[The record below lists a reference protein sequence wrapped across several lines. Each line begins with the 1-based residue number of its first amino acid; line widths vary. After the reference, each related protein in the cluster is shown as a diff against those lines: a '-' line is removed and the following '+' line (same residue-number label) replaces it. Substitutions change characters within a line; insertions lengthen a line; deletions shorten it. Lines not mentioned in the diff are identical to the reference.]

1 MMKFF
6 SMILI
11 VVFFLASCD
20 KPVNVHPQMMYTD
33 LDNKTVGFNESYSID
48 LNKDGVTDVQFHTLL
63 VGDPISKQ
71 DKRKYLVTSKI
82 NCLLPVNSN
91 ENAPLLF
98 KGEVVPLKNFSGYT
112 WYGIAQ
118 IELAQKVTGI
128 TGDPFWEGLWT
139 SCNHNYLPVQVKL
152 DNQLFNGWVEL
163 TFDTN
168 AEKAILHRAAISKL
182 PESEVIA
189 GL

>member
-1 MMKFF
+1 MMKIF
-6 SMILI
+6 SIIL
-11 VVFFLASCD
+11 VAVFFLGCD
-20 KPVNVHPQMMYTD
+20 KPINVHPQMLYTD

-48 LNKDGVTDVQFHTLL
+48 LNKDGVTDVRFHTLL

-82 NCLLPVNSN
+82 NCLLPINSN
-91 ENAPLLF
+91 ENAPLLY
-98 KGEVVPLKNFSGYT
+98 KGEAVPLENFSGYT

-128 TGDPFWEGLWT
+128 TGNPFWEGMWK

-152 DNQLFNGWVEL
+152 DNQRFNGWVEL

-168 AEKAILHRAAISKL
+168 IEKVILHRAAISKL

>member
-1 MMKFF
+1 MMKVF

-11 VVFFLASCD
+11 AFFFLASCD
-20 KPVNVHPQMMYTD
+20 KPVNVHPQMLYTD
-33 LDNKTVGFNESYSID
+33 LNNKTVGFNEAYSID
-48 LNKDGVTDVQFHTLL
+48 LNKDGVTDVRFHTLL

-71 DKRKYLVTSKI
+71 DKRKYLATSKI
-82 NCLLPVNSN
+82 NCLLPVNSS
-91 ENAPLLF
+91 ENAPLLV
-98 KGEVVPLKNFSGYT
+98 KGDVVPLKNFSGYT

-128 TGDPFWEGLWT
+128 TGNPFWEGMWK
-139 SCNHNYLPVQVKL
+139 SCSHNYLPVQVKL
-152 DNQLFNGWVEL
+152 DNQRFNGWVEL

-168 AEKAILHRAAISKL
+168 IEKVILHRAAISKL